1 MKIKMINNG
10 ILFYLGAFLT
20 CLFFAF
26 PSWGE
31 GPSHIKVETTWPQM
45 LPLTVGK
52 SLTLEIPGP
61 VKRIALAS
69 PEIADAMVVAPRQVY
84 IIGKAAGTTNLT
96 IWEKDDK
103 LTAVIDLEVIKAP
116 VPDKPLDKEASAKA
130 AQKIAK
136 EKSPM
141 YSVEVIKGS
150 KVSEMKFEMEEEIR

>member
-1 MKIKMINNG
+1 MKIRMINYR
-10 ILFYLGAFLT
+10 ILLYLAALLT
-20 CLFFAF
+20 AYGLFFAF

-31 GPSHIKVETTWPQM
+31 GPAHIKVETTWPQM

-52 SLTLEIPGP
+52 SLTLEISGP

-96 IWEKDDK
+96 IWGKDDK
-103 LTAVIDLEVIKAP
+103 VTTVIDLKVTQAP
-116 VPDKPLDKEASAKA
+116 VPDKPLDKEEAF
-130 AQKIAK
+130 QNLDK
-136 EKSPM
+136 EKSPIF
-141 YSVEVIKGS
+141 SVEIIKGS